1 MKNKV
6 LIGTIIVLIGV
17 IVAEGVY
24 LFTSKEEKENN
35 SSINIP
41 KEEEEDSELNDD
53 TNQDLLVN
61 TYDVDGEKIRIE
73 YKLIPITDED
83 YINELTSLGIK
94 DEMLN
99 EVQVSI
105 YWNEK
110 LMYKDN
116 RYVGIATLNELT
128 EQNLFLQSNFSI
140 IIGEDQEKYLAIIF
154 VDLDSISG
162 VNKLYY
168 QIYNS
173 NGNKLTYDYHGVQ
186 DMFYIVNTVTGY
198 YNENNELIKLYSND
212 LINSQYSEFSEAQ
225 IFSKIEDNKI
235 YTYLAYYC
243 GRLEEYEVTISN
255 NQINLHLLNSLEDLI
270 GAGGT
275 ACYEE

>member
-1 MKNKV
+1 MRSKV
-6 LIGTIIVLIGV
+6 LIGIIIILIGV

-24 LFTSKEEKENN
+24 LFTNKEDGKENN
-35 SSINIP
+35 SSINVP
-41 KEEEEDSELNDD
+41 KEENAGDEINS
-53 TNQDLLVN
+53 DLLVD
-61 TYDVDGEKIRIE
+61 TYDVDGEKIRVE

-83 YINELTSLGIK
+83 YINELTSLGIT

-110 LMYKDN
+110 LMYEDN
-116 RYVGIATLNELT
+116 RYIGVATLNDLT
-128 EQNLFLQSNFSI
+128 EQNLFLSNNFSI
-140 IIGEDQEKYLAIIF
+140 ITGEDQEKYLAIIF
-154 VDLDSISG
+154 ADLDSISG
-162 VNKLYY
+162 VNKIYY

-173 NGNKLTYDYHGVQ
+173 DGNKLTYDYHGVQ
-186 DMFYIVNTVTGY
+186 DMFYIVNTVVGY
-198 YNENNELIKLYSND
+198 YNDNNELINLYSND

-225 IFSKIEDNKI
+225 IFSKIRDNKI
-235 YTYLAYYC
+235 YTYLTYYC

>member
-6 LIGTIIVLIGV
+6 LIGIIIVLIGV

-24 LFTSKEEKENN
+24 LFINKEDEKENN
-35 SSINIP
+35 SSINVP
-41 KEEEEDSELNDD
+41 KEENAGDEINS
-53 TNQDLLVN
+53 DLLVD
-61 TYDVDGEKIRIE
+61 TYDVDGEKIRVE

-83 YINELTSLGIK
+83 YINELTSLGIT

-110 LMYKDN
+110 LMYEDN
-116 RYVGIATLNELT
+116 RYIGVATLNDLT
-128 EQNLFLQSNFSI
+128 EQNLFLSNNFSI
-140 IIGEDQEKYLAIIF
+140 ITGEDQEKYLAIIF
-154 VDLDSISG
+154 ADLDSISG
-162 VNKLYY
+162 VNKIYY

-173 NGNKLTYDYHGVQ
+173 DGNKLTYDYHGVQ
-186 DMFYIVNTVTGY
+186 DMFYIVNTIVGY
-198 YNENNELIKLYSND
+198 YNDNNELINLYSND

-225 IFSKIEDNKI
+225 IFSKIRDNKI
-235 YTYLAYYC
+235 YTYLTYYC

>member
-6 LIGTIIVLIGV
+6 LIGIIIVLVGV
-17 IVAEGVY
+17 IIAEGVY
-24 LFTSKEEKENN
+24 LFTNKEDRKENN
-35 SSINIP
+35 SSINVP
-41 KEEEEDSELNDD
+41 KEENAGDEINS
-53 TNQDLLVN
+53 DLLVD
-61 TYDVDGEKIRIE
+61 TYDVDGEKIRVE

-83 YINELTSLGIK
+83 YINELTSLGIT

-110 LMYKDN
+110 LMYEDN
-116 RYVGIATLNELT
+116 RYIGVATLNDLT
-128 EQNLFLQSNFSI
+128 EQNLFLSNNFSI
-140 IIGEDQEKYLAIIF
+140 ITGEDQEKYLAIIF
-154 VDLDSISG
+154 ADLDSISG
-162 VNKLYY
+162 VNKIYY

-173 NGNKLTYDYHGVQ
+173 DGNKLTYDYHGVQ
-186 DMFYIVNTVTGY
+186 DMFYIVNTIVGY
-198 YNENNELIKLYSND
+198 YNDNNELINLYSND

-225 IFSKIEDNKI
+225 IFSKIRDNKI
-235 YTYLAYYC
+235 YTYLTYYC

>member
-6 LIGTIIVLIGV
+6 LIGIIIILIGV

-24 LFTSKEEKENN
+24 LFTNKEDRKENN
-35 SSINIP
+35 SSINVP
-41 KEEEEDSELNDD
+41 KEENAGDEINS
-53 TNQDLLVN
+53 DLLVD
-61 TYDVDGEKIRIE
+61 TYDVDGEKIRVE

-83 YINELTSLGIK
+83 YINELTSLGIT

-110 LMYKDN
+110 LMYEDN
-116 RYVGIATLNELT
+116 RYIGVATLNDLT
-128 EQNLFLQSNFSI
+128 EQNLFLSNNFSI
-140 IIGEDQEKYLAIIF
+140 ITGEDQEKYLAIIF
-154 VDLDSISG
+154 ADLDSISG
-162 VNKLYY
+162 VNKIYY

-173 NGNKLTYDYHGVQ
+173 DGNKLTYDYHGVQ
-186 DMFYIVNTVTGY
+186 DMFYIVNTVVGY
-198 YNENNELIKLYSND
+198 YNDNNELINLYSND

-225 IFSKIEDNKI
+225 IFSKIRDNKI
-235 YTYLAYYC
+235 YTYLTYYC

>member
-6 LIGTIIVLIGV
+6 LIGIIIVLIGV
-17 IVAEGVY
+17 IIAEGVY
-24 LFTSKEEKENN
+24 LFTNKEDRKENN
-35 SSINIP
+35 SSINVP
-41 KEEEEDSELNDD
+41 KEENAGDEINS
-53 TNQDLLVN
+53 DLLVD
-61 TYDVDGEKIRIE
+61 TYDVDGEKIRVE

-83 YINELTSLGIK
+83 YINELTSLGIT

-110 LMYKDN
+110 LMYEDN
-116 RYVGIATLNELT
+116 RYIGVATLNDLT
-128 EQNLFLQSNFSI
+128 EQNLFLSNNFSI
-140 IIGEDQEKYLAIIF
+140 ITGEDQEKYLAIIF
-154 VDLDSISG
+154 ADLDSISG
-162 VNKLYY
+162 VNKIYY

-173 NGNKLTYDYHGVQ
+173 DGNKLTYDYHGVQ
-186 DMFYIVNTVTGY
+186 DMFYIVNTVVGY
-198 YNENNELIKLYSND
+198 YNDNNELINLYSND

-225 IFSKIEDNKI
+225 IFSKIRDNKI
-235 YTYLAYYC
+235 YTYLTYYC

>member
-1 MKNKV
+1 MRNKV
-6 LIGTIIVLIGV
+6 LIGIIIILIGV

-24 LFTSKEEKENN
+24 LFTNKEDGKENN
-35 SSINIP
+35 SSINVP
-41 KEEEEDSELNDD
+41 KEESAGDEINS
-53 TNQDLLVN
+53 DLLVD
-61 TYDVDGEKIRIE
+61 TYDVDGEKIRVE

-83 YINELTSLGIK
+83 YINELTSLGIT

-110 LMYKDN
+110 LMYEDN
-116 RYVGIATLNELT
+116 RYIGVATLNDLT
-128 EQNLFLQSNFSI
+128 EQNLFLSNNFSI
-140 IIGEDQEKYLAIIF
+140 ITGEDQEKYLAIIF
-154 VDLDSISG
+154 ADLDSISG
-162 VNKLYY
+162 VNKIYY

-173 NGNKLTYDYHGVQ
+173 DGNKLTYDYHGVQ
-186 DMFYIVNTVTGY
+186 DMFYIVNTVVGY
-198 YNENNELIKLYSND
+198 YNDNNELINLYSND

-225 IFSKIEDNKI
+225 IFSKIRDNKI
-235 YTYLAYYC
+235 YTYLTYYC

>member
-6 LIGTIIVLIGV
+6 LIGIIIILIGV

-24 LFTSKEEKENN
+24 LFINKEDEKENN
-35 SSINIP
+35 SSINVP
-41 KEEEEDSELNDD
+41 KEENAGDEINS
-53 TNQDLLVN
+53 DLLVD
-61 TYDVDGEKIRIE
+61 TYDVDGEKIRVE

-83 YINELTSLGIK
+83 YINELTSLGIT

-110 LMYKDN
+110 LMYEDN
-116 RYVGIATLNELT
+116 RYIGVATLNDLT
-128 EQNLFLQSNFSI
+128 EQNLFLSNNFSI
-140 IIGEDQEKYLAIIF
+140 ITGEDQEKYLAIIF
-154 VDLDSISG
+154 ADLDSISG
-162 VNKLYY
+162 VNKIYY

-173 NGNKLTYDYHGVQ
+173 DGNKLTYDYHGVQ
-186 DMFYIVNTVTGY
+186 DMFYIVNTVVGY
-198 YNENNELIKLYSND
+198 YNDNNELINLYSND

-225 IFSKIEDNKI
+225 IFSKIRDNKI
-235 YTYLAYYC
+235 YTYLTYYC

>member
-1 MKNKV
+1 MRSKV
-6 LIGTIIVLIGV
+6 LIGIIIILIGV

-24 LFTSKEEKENN
+24 LFTNKEDGKENN
-35 SSINIP
+35 SSINVP
-41 KEEEEDSELNDD
+41 KEENAGDEINS
-53 TNQDLLVN
+53 DLLVD
-61 TYDVDGEKIRIE
+61 TYDVDGEKIRVE

-83 YINELTSLGIK
+83 YINELTSLGIT

-110 LMYKDN
+110 LMYEDN
-116 RYVGIATLNELT
+116 RYIGVATLNDLT
-128 EQNLFLQSNFSI
+128 EQNLFLSNNFSI
-140 IIGEDQEKYLAIIF
+140 ITGEDQEKYLAIIF
-154 VDLDSISG
+154 ADLDSISG
-162 VNKLYY
+162 VNKIYY

-173 NGNKLTYDYHGVQ
+173 DGNKLTYDYHGVQ
-186 DMFYIVNTVTGY
+186 DMFYIVNTVVGY
-198 YNENNELIKLYSND
+198 YNDNNELINLYSND

-225 IFSKIEDNKI
+225 IFSKIRDNKI
-235 YTYLAYYC
+235 YTYLTYYC

-275 ACYEE
+275 ACYE

>member
-6 LIGTIIVLIGV
+6 LIGIIIVLIGV

-24 LFTSKEEKENN
+24 LFTNKEDRKENN
-35 SSINIP
+35 SSINVP
-41 KEEEEDSELNDD
+41 KEENAGDEINS
-53 TNQDLLVN
+53 DLLVD
-61 TYDVDGEKIRIE
+61 TYDVDGEKIRVE

-83 YINELTSLGIK
+83 YINELTSLGIT

-110 LMYKDN
+110 LMYEDN
-116 RYVGIATLNELT
+116 RYIGVATLNDLT
-128 EQNLFLQSNFSI
+128 EQNLFLSNNFSI
-140 IIGEDQEKYLAIIF
+140 ITGEDQEKYLSIIF
-154 VDLDSISG
+154 ADLDSISG
-162 VNKLYY
+162 VNKIYY

-173 NGNKLTYDYHGVQ
+173 DGNKLTYDYHGVQ
-186 DMFYIVNTVTGY
+186 DMFYIVNTVVGY
-198 YNENNELIKLYSND
+198 YNDNNELINLYSND

-225 IFSKIEDNKI
+225 IFSKIRDNKI
-235 YTYLAYYC
+235 YTYLTYYC

>member
-6 LIGTIIVLIGV
+6 LIGIIIILIGV

-24 LFTSKEEKENN
+24 LFTNKEDRKENN
-35 SSINIP
+35 SSINVP
-41 KEEEEDSELNDD
+41 KEENAGDEINS
-53 TNQDLLVN
+53 DLLVD
-61 TYDVDGEKIRIE
+61 TYDVDGEKIRVE

-83 YINELTSLGIK
+83 YINELTSLGIT

-110 LMYKDN
+110 LMYEDN
-116 RYVGIATLNELT
+116 RYIGVATLNDLT
-128 EQNLFLQSNFSI
+128 EQNLFLSNNFSI
-140 IIGEDQEKYLAIIF
+140 ITGEDQEKYLAIIF
-154 VDLDSISG
+154 ADLDSISG
-162 VNKLYY
+162 VNKIYY

-173 NGNKLTYDYHGVQ
+173 DGNKLTYDYHGVQ
-186 DMFYIVNTVTGY
+186 DMFYIVNTIVGY
-198 YNENNELIKLYSND
+198 YNDNNELINLYSND

-225 IFSKIEDNKI
+225 IFSKIRDNKI
-235 YTYLAYYC
+235 YTYLTYYC
-243 GRLEEYEVTISN
+243 GRLGEYEVTISN

>member
-6 LIGTIIVLIGV
+6 LIGIIIVLIGV
-17 IVAEGVY
+17 IIAEGVY
-24 LFTSKEEKENN
+24 LFTNKEDRKENN
-35 SSINIP
+35 SSINVP
-41 KEEEEDSELNDD
+41 KEENAGDEINS
-53 TNQDLLVN
+53 DLLVD
-61 TYDVDGEKIRIE
+61 TYDVDGEKIRVE

-83 YINELTSLGIK
+83 YINELTSLGIT

-110 LMYKDN
+110 LMYEDN
-116 RYVGIATLNELT
+116 RYIGVATLNDLT
-128 EQNLFLQSNFSI
+128 EQNLFLSNNFSI
-140 IIGEDQEKYLAIIF
+140 ITGEDQEKYLAIIF
-154 VDLDSISG
+154 ADLDSISG
-162 VNKLYY
+162 VNKIYY

-173 NGNKLTYDYHGVQ
+173 DGNKLTYDYHGVQ
-186 DMFYIVNTVTGY
+186 DMFYIVNTIVGY
-198 YNENNELIKLYSND
+198 YNDNNELINLYSND

-225 IFSKIEDNKI
+225 IFSKIRDNKI
-235 YTYLAYYC
+235 YTYLTYYC

>member
-6 LIGTIIVLIGV
+6 LIGIIIVLVGV
-17 IVAEGVY
+17 IIAEGVY
-24 LFTSKEEKENN
+24 LFTNKEDRKENN
-35 SSINIP
+35 SSINVP
-41 KEEEEDSELNDD
+41 KEENAGDEINS
-53 TNQDLLVN
+53 DLLVD
-61 TYDVDGEKIRIE
+61 TYDVDGEKIRVE

-83 YINELTSLGIK
+83 YINELTSLGIT

-110 LMYKDN
+110 LMYEDN
-116 RYVGIATLNELT
+116 RYIGVATLNDLT
-128 EQNLFLQSNFSI
+128 EQNLFLSNNFSI
-140 IIGEDQEKYLAIIF
+140 ITGEDQEKYLAIIF
-154 VDLDSISG
+154 ADLDSISG
-162 VNKLYY
+162 VNKIYY

-173 NGNKLTYDYHGVQ
+173 DGNKLTYDYHGVQ
-186 DMFYIVNTVTGY
+186 DMFYIVNTVVGY
-198 YNENNELIKLYSND
+198 YNDNNELINLYSND

-225 IFSKIEDNKI
+225 IFSKIRDNKI
-235 YTYLAYYC
+235 YTYLTYYC

>member
-6 LIGTIIVLIGV
+6 LIGIIIVLIGV

-24 LFTSKEEKENN
+24 LFTNKEDEKENN
-35 SSINIP
+35 SSINVP
-41 KEEEEDSELNDD
+41 KEENAGDEINS
-53 TNQDLLVN
+53 DLLVD
-61 TYDVDGEKIRIE
+61 TYDVDGEKIRVE

-83 YINELTSLGIK
+83 YINELTSLGIT

-110 LMYKDN
+110 LMYEDN
-116 RYVGIATLNELT
+116 RYIGVATLNDLT
-128 EQNLFLQSNFSI
+128 EQNLFLSNNFSI
-140 IIGEDQEKYLAIIF
+140 ITGEDQEKYLAIIF
-154 VDLDSISG
+154 ADLDSISG
-162 VNKLYY
+162 VNKIYY

-173 NGNKLTYDYHGVQ
+173 DGNKLTYDYHGVQ
-186 DMFYIVNTVTGY
+186 DMFYIVNTVVGY
-198 YNENNELIKLYSND
+198 YNDNNELINLYSND

-225 IFSKIEDNKI
+225 IFSKIRDNKI
-235 YTYLAYYC
+235 YTYLTYYC

>member
-6 LIGTIIVLIGV
+6 LIGIIIVLIGV

-24 LFTSKEEKENN
+24 LFTNKEDRKENN
-35 SSINIP
+35 SSINVP
-41 KEEEEDSELNDD
+41 KEENAGDEINS
-53 TNQDLLVN
+53 DLLVD
-61 TYDVDGEKIRIE
+61 TYDVDGEKIRVE

-83 YINELTSLGIK
+83 YINELTSLGIT

-110 LMYKDN
+110 LMYEDN
-116 RYVGIATLNELT
+116 RYIGVATLNDLT
-128 EQNLFLQSNFSI
+128 EQNLFLSNNFSI
-140 IIGEDQEKYLAIIF
+140 ITGEDQEKYLAIIF
-154 VDLDSISG
+154 ADLDSISG
-162 VNKLYY
+162 VNKIYY

-173 NGNKLTYDYHGVQ
+173 DGNKLTYDYHGVQ
-186 DMFYIVNTVTGY
+186 DMFYIVNTIVGY
-198 YNENNELIKLYSND
+198 YNDNNELIKLYSND

-255 NQINLHLLNSLEDLI
+255 NQINLHLLNSLENLI
-270 GAGGT
+270 EAGGT
-275 ACYEE
+275 MCYEE

>member
-6 LIGTIIVLIGV
+6 LIGIIIVLIGV

-24 LFTSKEEKENN
+24 LFTNKEDRKENN
-35 SSINIP
+35 SSINVP
-41 KEEEEDSELNDD
+41 KEENAGDEINS
-53 TNQDLLVN
+53 DLLVD
-61 TYDVDGEKIRIE
+61 TYDVDGEKIRVE

-83 YINELTSLGIK
+83 YINELTSLGIT

-110 LMYKDN
+110 LMYEDN
-116 RYVGIATLNELT
+116 RYIGVATLNDLT
-128 EQNLFLQSNFSI
+128 EQNLFLSNNFSI
-140 IIGEDQEKYLAIIF
+140 ITGEDQEKYLAIIF
-154 VDLDSISG
+154 ADLDSISG
-162 VNKLYY
+162 VNKIYY

-173 NGNKLTYDYHGVQ
+173 DGNKLTYDYHGVQ
-186 DMFYIVNTVTGY
+186 DMFYIVNTIVGY
-198 YNENNELIKLYSND
+198 YNDNNELINLYSND
-212 LINSQYSEFSEAQ
+212 LINRHYAEFSEAQ
-225 IFSKIEDNKI
+225 IFSKIRDNKI
-235 YTYLAYYC
+235 YTYLTYYC

>member
-6 LIGTIIVLIGV
+6 LIGIIIILIGV

-24 LFTSKEEKENN
+24 LFTNKEDRKENN
-35 SSINIP
+35 SSINVP
-41 KEEEEDSELNDD
+41 KEENAGDEINS
-53 TNQDLLVN
+53 DLLVD
-61 TYDVDGEKIRIE
+61 TYDVDGEKIRVE

-83 YINELTSLGIK
+83 YINELTSLGIT

-110 LMYKDN
+110 LMYEDN
-116 RYVGIATLNELT
+116 RYIGVATLNDLT
-128 EQNLFLQSNFSI
+128 EQNLFLSNNFSI
-140 IIGEDQEKYLAIIF
+140 ITGEDQEKYLAIIF
-154 VDLDSISG
+154 ADLDSISG
-162 VNKLYY
+162 VNKIYY

-173 NGNKLTYDYHGVQ
+173 DGNKLTYDYHGVQ
-186 DMFYIVNTVTGY
+186 DMFYIVNTVVGY
-198 YNENNELIKLYSND
+198 YNDNNELINLYSND
-212 LINSQYSEFSEAQ
+212 LINSQYSEFSEVQ

-235 YTYLAYYC
+235 YTYLTYYC
-243 GRLEEYEVTISN
+243 GRLEEYEVIISN

>member
-6 LIGTIIVLIGV
+6 LIGIIIILIGL

-24 LFTSKEEKENN
+24 LFTNKEDRKENN
-35 SSINIP
+35 SSINVP
-41 KEEEEDSELNDD
+41 KEENAGDEINS
-53 TNQDLLVN
+53 DLLVD
-61 TYDVDGEKIRIE
+61 TYDVDGEKIRVE

-83 YINELTSLGIK
+83 YINELTSLGIT

-110 LMYKDN
+110 LMYEDN
-116 RYVGIATLNELT
+116 RYIGVATLNDLT
-128 EQNLFLQSNFSI
+128 EQNLFLSNNFSI
-140 IIGEDQEKYLAIIF
+140 ITGEDQEKYLAIIF
-154 VDLDSISG
+154 ADLDSISG
-162 VNKLYY
+162 VNKIYY

-173 NGNKLTYDYHGVQ
+173 DGNKLTYDYHGVQ
-186 DMFYIVNTVTGY
+186 DMFYIVNTIVGY
-198 YNENNELIKLYSND
+198 YNDNNELINLYSND

-225 IFSKIEDNKI
+225 IFSKIRDNKI
-235 YTYLAYYC
+235 YTYLTYYC

>member
-6 LIGTIIVLIGV
+6 LIGIIIVLIGV

-24 LFTSKEEKENN
+24 LFINKEDEKENN
-35 SSINIP
+35 SSINVP
-41 KEEEEDSELNDD
+41 KEENAGDEINS
-53 TNQDLLVN
+53 DLLVD
-61 TYDVDGEKIRIE
+61 TYDVDGEKIRVE

-83 YINELTSLGIK
+83 YINELTSLGIT

-110 LMYKDN
+110 LMYEDN
-116 RYVGIATLNELT
+116 RYIGVATLNDLT
-128 EQNLFLQSNFSI
+128 EQNLFLSNNFSI
-140 IIGEDQEKYLAIIF
+140 ITGEDQEKYLAIIF
-154 VDLDSISG
+154 ADLDSISG
-162 VNKLYY
+162 VNKIYY

-173 NGNKLTYDYHGVQ
+173 DGNKLTYDYHGVQ
-186 DMFYIVNTVTGY
+186 DMFYIVNTVVGY
-198 YNENNELIKLYSND
+198 YNDNNELINLYSND

-225 IFSKIEDNKI
+225 IFSKIRDNKI
-235 YTYLAYYC
+235 YTYLTYYC
-243 GRLEEYEVTISN
+243 GRLGEYEVTISN

>member
-24 LFTSKEEKENN
+24 LFTNKEEGEENN

-41 KEEEEDSELNDD
+41 KEDNADD
-53 TNQDLLVN
+53 EINSDLLVDI
-61 TYDVDGEKIRIE
+61 YDVDGEKIRVE

-83 YINELTSLGIK
+83 YINELTSLGIT

-110 LMYKDN
+110 LMYEDN
-116 RYVGIATLNELT
+116 RYIGVATLNDLA
-128 EQNLFLQSNFSI
+128 EQNLFLSSNFSI
-140 IIGEDQEKYLAIIF
+140 ITGEDQEKYLAIIF
-154 VDLDSISG
+154 ADLDSISG
-162 VNKLYY
+162 VNKIYY

-173 NGNKLTYDYHGVQ
+173 DGNKLTYDYHGVQ
-186 DMFYIVNTVTGY
+186 DMFYIVNTVAGY
-198 YNENNELIKLYSND
+198 YNDNNELINLYSND
-212 LINSQYSEFSEAQ
+212 LINSQYSEFSEVQ

-235 YTYLAYYC
+235 YTYLTNYC
-243 GRLEEYEVTISN
+243 GRLEEYEVIISN

>member
-1 MKNKV
+1 MRNKV
-6 LIGTIIVLIGV
+6 LIGIIIILIGV

-24 LFTSKEEKENN
+24 LFTNKEDGKENN
-35 SSINIP
+35 SSINVP
-41 KEEEEDSELNDD
+41 KEENAGDEINS
-53 TNQDLLVN
+53 DLLVD
-61 TYDVDGEKIRIE
+61 TYDVDGEKIRVE

-83 YINELTSLGIK
+83 YINELTSLGIT

-154 VDLDSISG
+154 ADLDSISG
-162 VNKLYY
+162 VNKIYY

-173 NGNKLTYDYHGVQ
+173 DGNKLTYDYHGVQ
-186 DMFYIVNTVTGY
+186 DMFYIVNTVVGY
-198 YNENNELIKLYSND
+198 YNDNNELINLYSND

-225 IFSKIEDNKI
+225 IFSKIRDNKI
-235 YTYLAYYC
+235 YTYLTYYC

>member
-6 LIGTIIVLIGV
+6 LIGIIIVLVGV
-17 IVAEGVY
+17 IIAEGVY
-24 LFTSKEEKENN
+24 LFINKEDEKENN
-35 SSINIP
+35 SSINVP
-41 KEEEEDSELNDD
+41 KEENAGDEINS
-53 TNQDLLVN
+53 DLLVD
-61 TYDVDGEKIRIE
+61 TYDVDGEKIRVE

-83 YINELTSLGIK
+83 YINELTSLGIT

-110 LMYKDN
+110 LMYEDN
-116 RYVGIATLNELT
+116 RYIGVATLNDLT
-128 EQNLFLQSNFSI
+128 EQNLFLSNNFSI
-140 IIGEDQEKYLAIIF
+140 ITGEDQEKYLAIIF
-154 VDLDSISG
+154 ADLDSISG
-162 VNKLYY
+162 VNKIYY

-173 NGNKLTYDYHGVQ
+173 DGNKLTYDYHGVQ
-186 DMFYIVNTVTGY
+186 DMFYIVNTVVGY
-198 YNENNELIKLYSND
+198 YNDNNELINLYSND

-225 IFSKIEDNKI
+225 IFSKIRDNKI
-235 YTYLAYYC
+235 YTYLTYYC

>member
-6 LIGTIIVLIGV
+6 LIGIIIVLVGV
-17 IVAEGVY
+17 IIAEGVY
-24 LFTSKEEKENN
+24 LFTNKEDRKENN
-35 SSINIP
+35 SSINVP
-41 KEEEEDSELNDD
+41 KEENAGDEINS
-53 TNQDLLVN
+53 DLLVD
-61 TYDVDGEKIRIE
+61 TYDVDGEKIRVE

-83 YINELTSLGIK
+83 YINELTSLGIT

-110 LMYKDN
+110 LMYEDN
-116 RYVGIATLNELT
+116 RYIGVATLNNLT
-128 EQNLFLQSNFSI
+128 EQNLFLSNNFSI
-140 IIGEDQEKYLAIIF
+140 ITGEDQEKYLAIIF
-154 VDLDSISG
+154 ADLDSISG
-162 VNKLYY
+162 VNKIYY

-173 NGNKLTYDYHGVQ
+173 DGNKLTYDYHGVQ
-186 DMFYIVNTVTGY
+186 DMFYIVNTVVGY
-198 YNENNELIKLYSND
+198 YNDNNELINLYSND

-225 IFSKIEDNKI
+225 IFSKIRDNKI
-235 YTYLAYYC
+235 YTYLTYYC

>member
-6 LIGTIIVLIGV
+6 LIGIIIVLIGV

-24 LFTSKEEKENN
+24 LFTNKEDRKENN
-35 SSINIP
+35 SSINVP
-41 KEEEEDSELNDD
+41 KEENAGDEINS
-53 TNQDLLVN
+53 DLLVD
-61 TYDVDGEKIRIE
+61 TYDVDGEKIRVE

-83 YINELTSLGIK
+83 YINELTSLGIT

-110 LMYKDN
+110 LMYEDN
-116 RYVGIATLNELT
+116 RYIGVATLNDLT
-128 EQNLFLQSNFSI
+128 EQNLFLSNNFSI
-140 IIGEDQEKYLAIIF
+140 ITGEDQEKYLAIIF
-154 VDLDSISG
+154 ADLDSISG
-162 VNKLYY
+162 VNKIYY

-173 NGNKLTYDYHGVQ
+173 DGNKLTYDYHGVQ
-186 DMFYIVNTVTGY
+186 DMFYIVNTIVGY
-198 YNENNELIKLYSND
+198 YNDNNELINLYSND

-225 IFSKIEDNKI
+225 IFSKIRDNKI
-235 YTYLAYYC
+235 YTYLTYYC

>member
-6 LIGTIIVLIGV
+6 LIGIIIVLVGV
-17 IVAEGVY
+17 IIAEGVY
-24 LFTSKEEKENN
+24 LFTNKEDRKENN
-35 SSINIP
+35 SSINVP
-41 KEEEEDSELNDD
+41 KEENAGDEINS
-53 TNQDLLVN
+53 DLLVD
-61 TYDVDGEKIRIE
+61 TYDVDGEKIRVE

-83 YINELTSLGIK
+83 YINELTSLGIT

-110 LMYKDN
+110 LMYEDN
-116 RYVGIATLNELT
+116 RYIGVATLNDLT
-128 EQNLFLQSNFSI
+128 EQNLFLSNNFSI
-140 IIGEDQEKYLAIIF
+140 ITGEDQEKYLSIIF
-154 VDLDSISG
+154 ADLDSISG
-162 VNKLYY
+162 VNKIYY

-173 NGNKLTYDYHGVQ
+173 DGNKLTYDYHGVQ
-186 DMFYIVNTVTGY
+186 DMFYIVNTVVGY
-198 YNENNELIKLYSND
+198 YNDNNELINLYSND

-225 IFSKIEDNKI
+225 IFSKIRDNKI
-235 YTYLAYYC
+235 YTYLTYYC

>member
-24 LFTSKEEKENN
+24 LFTNKEEGEENN
-35 SSINIP
+35 SYINIP
-41 KEEEEDSELNDD
+41 KEENADD
-53 TNQDLLVN
+53 EINSDLLVDI
-61 TYDVDGEKIRIE
+61 YDVDGEKIRVE

-83 YINELTSLGIK
+83 YINELTSLGIT

-110 LMYKDN
+110 LMYEDN
-116 RYVGIATLNELT
+116 RYIGVATLNDLA
-128 EQNLFLQSNFSI
+128 EQNLFLSSNFSI
-140 IIGEDQEKYLAIIF
+140 ITGEDQEKYLAIIF
-154 VDLDSISG
+154 ADLDSISG
-162 VNKLYY
+162 VNKIYY

-173 NGNKLTYDYHGVQ
+173 DGNKLTYDYHGVQ
-186 DMFYIVNTVTGY
+186 DMFYIVNTVAGY
-198 YNENNELIKLYSND
+198 YNDNNELINLYSND
-212 LINSQYSEFSEAQ
+212 LINSQYSEFSEVQ

-235 YTYLAYYC
+235 YTYLTYYC

>member
-6 LIGTIIVLIGV
+6 LIGIIIILVGV
-17 IVAEGVY
+17 IIAEGVY
-24 LFTSKEEKENN
+24 LFTNKEDRKENN
-35 SSINIP
+35 SSINVP
-41 KEEEEDSELNDD
+41 KEENAGDEINS
-53 TNQDLLVN
+53 DLLVD
-61 TYDVDGEKIRIE
+61 TYDVDGEKIRVE

-83 YINELTSLGIK
+83 YINELTSLGIT

-110 LMYKDN
+110 LMYEDN
-116 RYVGIATLNELT
+116 RYIGVATLNDLT
-128 EQNLFLQSNFSI
+128 EQNLFLSNNFSI
-140 IIGEDQEKYLAIIF
+140 ITGEDQEKYLAIIF
-154 VDLDSISG
+154 ADLDSISG
-162 VNKLYY
+162 VNKIYY

-173 NGNKLTYDYHGVQ
+173 DGNKLTYDYHGVQ
-186 DMFYIVNTVTGY
+186 DMFYIVNTIVGY
-198 YNENNELIKLYSND
+198 YNDNNELINLYSND

-225 IFSKIEDNKI
+225 IFSKIRDNKI
-235 YTYLAYYC
+235 YTYLTYYC

>member
-1 MKNKV
+1 MNNKV
-6 LIGTIIVLIGV
+6 LIGIIIVLVGV
-17 IVAEGVY
+17 LVAEGVY
-24 LFTSKEEKENN
+24 LFTNKEDRKENN
-35 SSINIP
+35 SSINVP
-41 KEEEEDSELNDD
+41 KEENAGDEINS
-53 TNQDLLVN
+53 DLLVD
-61 TYDVDGEKIRIE
+61 TYDVDGEKIRVE

-83 YINELTSLGIK
+83 YINELTSLGIT

-110 LMYKDN
+110 LMYEDN
-116 RYVGIATLNELT
+116 RYIGVATLNDLT
-128 EQNLFLQSNFSI
+128 EQNLFLSNNFSI
-140 IIGEDQEKYLAIIF
+140 ITGEDQEKYLAIIF
-154 VDLDSISG
+154 ADLDSISG
-162 VNKLYY
+162 VNKIYY

-173 NGNKLTYDYHGVQ
+173 DGNKLTYDYHGVQ
-186 DMFYIVNTVTGY
+186 DMFYIVNTVVGY
-198 YNENNELIKLYSND
+198 YNDNNELINLYSND

-225 IFSKIEDNKI
+225 IFSKIRDNKI
-235 YTYLAYYC
+235 YTYLTYYC

>member
-24 LFTSKEEKENN
+24 LFTNKEEGEENN
-35 SSINIP
+35 SYINIP
-41 KEEEEDSELNDD
+41 KEENADD
-53 TNQDLLVN
+53 EINSDLLVDI
-61 TYDVDGEKIRIE
+61 YDVDGEKIRVE

-83 YINELTSLGIK
+83 YINELTSLGIT

-110 LMYKDN
+110 LMYEDN
-116 RYVGIATLNELT
+116 RYIGVATLNNLT
-128 EQNLFLQSNFSI
+128 EQNLFLSNNFSI
-140 IIGEDQEKYLAIIF
+140 ITGEDQEKYLAIIF
-154 VDLDSISG
+154 ADLDSISG
-162 VNKLYY
+162 VNKIYY

-173 NGNKLTYDYHGVQ
+173 DGNKLTYDYHGVQ
-186 DMFYIVNTVTGY
+186 DMFYIVNTVVGY
-198 YNENNELIKLYSND
+198 YNDNNELINLYSND
-212 LINSQYSEFSEAQ
+212 LINSQYSEFSEVQ

-235 YTYLAYYC
+235 YTYLTYYC

>member
-24 LFTSKEEKENN
+24 LFTNKEEGEENN
-35 SSINIP
+35 SYINIP
-41 KEEEEDSELNDD
+41 KEENADD
-53 TNQDLLVN
+53 EINSDLLVDI
-61 TYDVDGEKIRIE
+61 YDVDGEKIRVE

-83 YINELTSLGIK
+83 YINELTSLGIT

-110 LMYKDN
+110 LMYEDN
-116 RYVGIATLNELT
+116 RYIGVATLNDLT
-128 EQNLFLQSNFSI
+128 EQNLFLSNNFSI
-140 IIGEDQEKYLAIIF
+140 ITGEDQEKYLAIIF
-154 VDLDSISG
+154 ADLDSISG
-162 VNKLYY
+162 VNKIYY

-173 NGNKLTYDYHGVQ
+173 DGNKLTYDYHGVQ
-186 DMFYIVNTVTGY
+186 DMFYIVNTIVGY
-198 YNENNELIKLYSND
+198 YNDNNELINLYSND

-225 IFSKIEDNKI
+225 IFSKIRDNKI
-235 YTYLAYYC
+235 YTYLTYYC

>member
-1 MKNKV
+1 MRNKV
-6 LIGTIIVLIGV
+6 LIGIIIILIGV

-24 LFTSKEEKENN
+24 LFTNKEDGKENN
-35 SSINIP
+35 SSINVP
-41 KEEEEDSELNDD
+41 KEENAGDEINS
-53 TNQDLLVN
+53 DLLVD
-61 TYDVDGEKIRIE
+61 TYDVDGEKIRVE

-83 YINELTSLGIK
+83 YINELTSLGIT

-110 LMYKDN
+110 LMYEDN
-116 RYVGIATLNELT
+116 RYIGVATLNDLT
-128 EQNLFLQSNFSI
+128 EQNLFLSNNFSI
-140 IIGEDQEKYLAIIF
+140 ITGEDQEKYLSIIF
-154 VDLDSISG
+154 ADLDSISG
-162 VNKLYY
+162 VNKIYY

-173 NGNKLTYDYHGVQ
+173 DGNKLTYDYHGVQ
-186 DMFYIVNTVTGY
+186 DMFYIVNTVVGY
-198 YNENNELIKLYSND
+198 YNDNNELINLYSND

-225 IFSKIEDNKI
+225 IFSKIRDNKI
-235 YTYLAYYC
+235 YTYLTYYC

>member
-6 LIGTIIVLIGV
+6 LIGIIIVLIGV

-24 LFTSKEEKENN
+24 LFTNKEDRKENN
-35 SSINIP
+35 SSINVP
-41 KEEEEDSELNDD
+41 KEENAGDEINS
-53 TNQDLLVN
+53 DLLVD
-61 TYDVDGEKIRIE
+61 TYDVDGEKIRVE

-83 YINELTSLGIK
+83 YINELTSLGIT

-110 LMYKDN
+110 LMYEDN
-116 RYVGIATLNELT
+116 RYIGVATLNDLT
-128 EQNLFLQSNFSI
+128 EQNLFLSNNFSI
-140 IIGEDQEKYLAIIF
+140 ITGEDQEKYLAIIF
-154 VDLDSISG
+154 ADLDSISG
-162 VNKLYY
+162 VNKIYY

-173 NGNKLTYDYHGVQ
+173 DGNKLTYDYHGVQ
-186 DMFYIVNTVTGY
+186 DMFYIVNTVVGY
-198 YNENNELIKLYSND
+198 YNDNNELINLYSND

-225 IFSKIEDNKI
+225 IFSKIRDNKI
-235 YTYLAYYC
+235 YTYLTYYC
-243 GRLEEYEVTISN
+243 GRLGEYEVTISN

>member
-6 LIGTIIVLIGV
+6 LIGIIIVLVGV

-24 LFTSKEEKENN
+24 LFTNKEDRKENN
-35 SSINIP
+35 SSINVP
-41 KEEEEDSELNDD
+41 KEENAGDEINS
-53 TNQDLLVN
+53 DLLVD
-61 TYDVDGEKIRIE
+61 TYDVDGEKIRVE

-83 YINELTSLGIK
+83 YINELTSLGIT

-110 LMYKDN
+110 LMYEDN
-116 RYVGIATLNELT
+116 RYIGVATLNDLT
-128 EQNLFLQSNFSI
+128 EQNLFLSNNFSI
-140 IIGEDQEKYLAIIF
+140 ITGEDQEKYLAIIF
-154 VDLDSISG
+154 ADLDSISG
-162 VNKLYY
+162 VNKIYY

-173 NGNKLTYDYHGVQ
+173 DGNKLTYDYHGVQ
-186 DMFYIVNTVTGY
+186 DMFYIVNTIVGY
-198 YNENNELIKLYSND
+198 YNDNNELINLYSND

-225 IFSKIEDNKI
+225 IFSKIRDNKI
-235 YTYLAYYC
+235 YTYLTYYC

>member
-6 LIGTIIVLIGV
+6 LIGIIIVLVGV
-17 IVAEGVY
+17 IIAEGVY
-24 LFTSKEEKENN
+24 LFTSKEEEKENN
-35 SSINIP
+35 SYINIP
-41 KEEEEDSELNDD
+41 KEENAGDEINS
-53 TNQDLLVN
+53 DLLVD
-61 TYDVDGEKIRIE
+61 TYDVDGEKIRVE

-83 YINELTSLGIK
+83 YINELTSLGIT

-110 LMYKDN
+110 LMYEDN
-116 RYVGIATLNELT
+116 RYIGVATLNDLT
-128 EQNLFLQSNFSI
+128 EQNLFLSNNFSI
-140 IIGEDQEKYLAIIF
+140 ITGEDQEKYLAIIF
-154 VDLDSISG
+154 ADLDSISG
-162 VNKLYY
+162 VNKIYY

-173 NGNKLTYDYHGVQ
+173 DGNKLTYDYHGVQ
-186 DMFYIVNTVTGY
+186 DMFYIVNTIVGY
-198 YNENNELIKLYSND
+198 YNDNNELINLYSND

-225 IFSKIEDNKI
+225 IFSKIRDNKI
-235 YTYLAYYC
+235 YTYLTYYC

>member
-6 LIGTIIVLIGV
+6 LIGIIIVLIGV

-24 LFTSKEEKENN
+24 LFINKEDEKENN
-35 SSINIP
+35 SSINVP
-41 KEEEEDSELNDD
+41 KEENAGDEINS
-53 TNQDLLVN
+53 DLLVD
-61 TYDVDGEKIRIE
+61 TYDVDGEKIRVE

-83 YINELTSLGIK
+83 YINELTSLGIT

-110 LMYKDN
+110 LMYEDN
-116 RYVGIATLNELT
+116 RYIGVATLNDLT
-128 EQNLFLQSNFSI
+128 EQNLFLSNNFSI
-140 IIGEDQEKYLAIIF
+140 ITGEDQEKYLAIIF
-154 VDLDSISG
+154 ADLDSISG
-162 VNKLYY
+162 VNKIYY

-173 NGNKLTYDYHGVQ
+173 DGNKLTYDYHGVQ
-186 DMFYIVNTVTGY
+186 DMFYIVNTVVGY
-198 YNENNELIKLYSND
+198 YNDNNELINLYSND

-225 IFSKIEDNKI
+225 IFSKIRDNKI
-235 YTYLAYYC
+235 YTYLTYYC

>member
-6 LIGTIIVLIGV
+6 LIGIIIVLCGV
-17 IVAEGVY
+17 IIAEGIY
-24 LFTSKEEKENN
+24 LFTRKEEEKKNN
-35 SSINIP
+35 INIP
-41 KEEEEDSELNDD
+41 KEEEEDSESNGD
-53 TNQDLLVN
+53 TNQDLLVD
-61 TYDVDGEKIRIE
+61 TYDVDGEKIRVE

-83 YINELTSLGIK
+83 YINELTSLGIT

-198 YNENNELIKLYSND
+198 YNKNNELIKLYSND

-255 NQINLHLLNSLEDLI
+255 NQINLHLLNSLENLI
-270 GAGGT
+270 EAGGT
-275 ACYEE
+275 MCYEE

>member
-1 MKNKV
+1 MRNKV
-6 LIGTIIVLIGV
+6 LIGIIIILIGV

-24 LFTSKEEKENN
+24 LFINKEDEKENN
-35 SSINIP
+35 SSINVP
-41 KEEEEDSELNDD
+41 KEENAGDEINS
-53 TNQDLLVN
+53 DLLVD
-61 TYDVDGEKIRIE
+61 TYDVDGEKIRVE

-83 YINELTSLGIK
+83 YINELTSLGIT

-110 LMYKDN
+110 LMYEDN
-116 RYVGIATLNELT
+116 RYIGVATLNDLT
-128 EQNLFLQSNFSI
+128 EQNLFLSNNFSI
-140 IIGEDQEKYLAIIF
+140 ITGEDQEKYLAIIF
-154 VDLDSISG
+154 ADLDSISG
-162 VNKLYY
+162 VNKIYY

-173 NGNKLTYDYHGVQ
+173 DGNKLTYDYHGVQ
-186 DMFYIVNTVTGY
+186 DMFYIVNTVVGY
-198 YNENNELIKLYSND
+198 YNDNNELINLYSND

-225 IFSKIEDNKI
+225 IFSKIRDNKI
-235 YTYLAYYC
+235 YTYLTYYC